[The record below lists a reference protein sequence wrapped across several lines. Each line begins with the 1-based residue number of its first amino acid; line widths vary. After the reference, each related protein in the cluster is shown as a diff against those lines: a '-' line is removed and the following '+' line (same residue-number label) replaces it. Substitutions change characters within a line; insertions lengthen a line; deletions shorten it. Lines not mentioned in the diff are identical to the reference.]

1 MQEMKQLCKNIA
13 NLIEIEISKF
23 GTIYQILKEEEP
35 PVELDAEIM
44 TRKMIE
50 RGVKPYDAEKKSSP
64 ILEQVIVS
72 LVGKLEDLFEQA
84 EFANEHVHQIL
95 QQERKIFT
103 YRLAM
108 INSWGLAILEEISVN
123 ASTVYNLM
131 DDWIV
136 EAVAQEN
143 SMIQKVLKPLAEV
156 VKSERTH
163 INDFEF
169 KLQRLSIY
177 NKIN

>member
-1 MQEMKQLCKNIA
+1 
-13 NLIEIEISKF
+13 
-23 GTIYQILKEEEP
+23 
-35 PVELDAEIM
+35 
-44 TRKMIE
+44 
-50 RGVKPYDAEKKSSP
+50 
-64 ILEQVIVS
+64 
-72 LVGKLEDLFEQA
+72 
-84 EFANEHVHQIL
+84 
-95 QQERKIFT
+95 
-103 YRLAM
+103 M